1 MERRVPLHAA
11 VEGLGVG
18 GGSGAGHAGGARA
31 FGDAP
36 RGAAGPAAD
45 AAADAAER
53 ARRRVHFESSAAR
66 VLLGFAGGDF
76 ELYVAMAPGTSRA
89 DAVAACNRL
98 CTWLR
103 QEEPRLF
110 AAAV

>member
-1 MERRVPLHAA
+1 
-11 VEGLGVG
+11 
-18 GGSGAGHAGGARA
+18 
-31 FGDAP
+31 
-36 RGAAGPAAD
+36 
-45 AAADAAER
+45 
-53 ARRRVHFESSAAR
+53 
-66 VLLGFAGGDF
+66 LLGFAGGDF

-110 AAAV
+110 AAAA

>member
-1 MERRVPLHAA
+1 M
-11 VEGLGVG
+11 
-18 GGSGAGHAGGARA
+18 
-31 FGDAP
+31 
-36 RGAAGPAAD
+36 
-45 AAADAAER
+45 
-53 ARRRVHFESSAAR
+53 HFESSAAR

-76 ELYVAMAPGTSRA
+76 ELYVAMAPGTSRV

-110 AAAV
+110 AAAA

>member
-1 MERRVPLHAA
+1 
-11 VEGLGVG
+11 
-18 GGSGAGHAGGARA
+18 
-31 FGDAP
+31 
-36 RGAAGPAAD
+36 
-45 AAADAAER
+45 
-53 ARRRVHFESSAAR
+53 VHFESSAAR

-76 ELYVAMAPGTSRA
+76 ELYVTMAPGTSRA

-110 AAAV
+110 AAAA

>member
-1 MERRVPLHAA
+1 M
-11 VEGLGVG
+11 
-18 GGSGAGHAGGARA
+18 
-31 FGDAP
+31 
-36 RGAAGPAAD
+36 
-45 AAADAAER
+45 
-53 ARRRVHFESSAAR
+53 HFESSAAR

-110 AAAV
+110 AAAA